1 MRSFVFCVLSIFVCQ
16 LSAPVSVLQ
25 AEEDATTYSLRF
37 KFTPGEF
44 EHYAVDAKNQF
55 IVELNQAKETTVNST
70 QTQKHY
76 RVVAVD
82 ESGNATLETMIDRVQ
97 MSVQFNGGTPATFD
111 SIQPVEKDL
120 EQFVP
125 IRKTIGRP
133 SRIIYSPTGEVISV
147 LELQTT
153 SEGSTFKEVTKKGPE
168 KLENDKSRSLGFLI
182 PLPEDSVK
190 IGDSWNEDFEAE
202 VSVSKVLRKKV
213 PIRRIFTLKSVEDN
227 LAVISFK
234 TKIMERLNDPKFS
247 IQLIQKTPSGTI
259 KLDLDKGVIVSQ
271 DVSLDKAQVGVFDG
285 QGAMRA
291 ITSVVETLV
300 DPASLA
306 QKTAETAAE

>member
-1 MRSFVFCVLSIFVCQ
+1 MRSFVFCVLSLFVCQ
-16 LSAPVSVLQ
+16 SLASVSVLH

-37 KFTPGEF
+37 KFTPGDF
-44 EHYAVDAKNQF
+44 AHYTVDAQNQF
-55 IVELNQAKETTVNST
+55 TVELNEAKEKTVNST
-70 QTQKHY
+70 KTQKHY

-97 MSVQFNGGTPATFD
+97 MSVQFNGGIPATFD

-133 SRIIYSPTGEVISV
+133 ARIVYSPTGEVITV
-147 LELQTT
+147 LELQEN
-153 SEGSTFKEVTKKGPE
+153 SKGAIFKEASKKGSE
-168 KLENDKSRSLGFLI
+168 KLDNEKTRSLGFLI

-190 IGDSWNEDFEAE
+190 IGESWNEDFEAE
-202 VSVSKVLRKKV
+202 VSVSKTLRKKV
-213 PIRRIFTLKSVEDN
+213 PIRRIFTLKSVEGD

-259 KLDLDKGVIVSQ
+259 KLDLEKGVIVSQ
-271 DVSLDKAQVGVFDG
+271 NVSLDKAQVGVFDG

-291 ITSVVETLV
+291 ITSVSELLV

-306 QKTAETAAE
+306 QKTAETSSE

>member
-1 MRSFVFCVLSIFVCQ
+1 MRSFVFCLLSLSICQ
-16 LSAPVSVLQ
+16 LLAPVSVLH
-25 AEEDATTYSLRF
+25 AEEDATSYSLRF

-44 EHYAVDAKNQF
+44 VHYTVDAQNQF
-55 IVELNQAKETTVNST
+55 TVQLNQDKETTINST

-97 MSVQFNGGTPATFD
+97 MSVQFNNGTPATFD

-120 EQFVP
+120 EQFIP
-125 IRKTIGRP
+125 IRRTIGRP
-133 SRIIYSPTGEVISV
+133 SRIVYSPTGEVIAV

-153 SEGSTFKEVTKKGPE
+153 SEGSTFKETTKKGPK
-168 KLENDKSRSLGFLI
+168 KLENDKTRSLGFLI
-182 PLPEDSVK
+182 PLPEDSIKV
-190 IGDSWNEDFEAE
+190 GDSWNEDFEAE
-202 VSVSKVLRKKV
+202 VSVGDVLRKKV
-213 PIRRIFTLKSVEDN
+213 PIRRIFTLKSVEDDV
-227 LAVISFK
+227 AVITFK
-234 TKIMERLNDPKFS
+234 TKIMERLNDPQFS

-259 KLDLDKGVIVSQ
+259 KLNLEKGVITSQ
-271 DVSLDKAQVGVFDG
+271 DVSLDKAEVGVFNG

-291 ITSVVETLV
+291 VTHVVETLV

-306 QKTAETAAE
+306 QKTAETDSE

>member
-1 MRSFVFCVLSIFVCQ
+1 MRSFVFCVLSLFVCQ
-16 LSAPVSVLQ
+16 ILAPVSVLH
-25 AEEDATTYSLRF
+25 AEEDPATYSLRF

-44 EHYAVDAKNQF
+44 AHYSVDAQNQF
-55 IVELNQAKETTVNST
+55 TVELNEAKETTINST

-76 RVVAVD
+76 RVVGVD
-82 ESGNATLETMIDRVQ
+82 DSGNATLETMIDRVQ
-97 MSVQFNGGTPATFD
+97 MSVKFNDGAPATFD
-111 SIQPVEKDL
+111 SIQPKEKDL

-133 SRIIYSPTGEVISV
+133 SRIVYSPKGEVLTV
-147 LELQTT
+147 LELQTN
-153 SEGSTFKEVTKKGPE
+153 SEGSTFKEITIKGAD

-213 PIRRIFTLKSVEDN
+213 PIRRIFTLKSVEGN

-259 KLDLDKGVIVSQ
+259 KLDLEKGVIVSQ

-306 QKTAETAAE
+306 QKTSETAAE